1 MIEGAVAD
9 FEQRETD
16 REPINMLIPSNFGT
30 IPSVFYPSP
39 NWFICFV
46 TSVFSRLYLQ
56 RASGNFG
63 EYGACFFFFKSR
75 NNYVD
80 VCENIYDSCLHTKLL
95 GWFSTAKTYCFDPP
109 FICRYDL
116 RMA

>member
-16 REPINMLIPSNFGT
+16 REPINMLIPSNFRT

-63 EYGACFFFFKSR
+63 AYGACFFFLNLETTMWTFVKIFTILVCIQ
-75 NNYVD
+75 NY
-80 VCENIYDSCLHTKLL
+80 
-95 GWFSTAKTYCFDPP
+95 
-109 FICRYDL
+109 
-116 RMA
+116 